1 MEHFISSIIIAL
13 LPFIFTAKI
22 SPPNVVQLRR
32 LEELIPIFKK
42 NDLVLGFK
50 IILVWWP
57 ALTFIFGAIFWGLL
71 VYFEPS
77 YPEAKFYLSALYGN
91 DNLLSFAIG
100 IGMLLGLGF
109 LPLAII
115 VFLKNKYAQD
125 FELYLFYT
133 YQELNISL
141 PAFAKG
147 FGLFW
152 GIVSG
157 MLLLIMDG
165 AYFKVN
171 DTSIEFRHFFSFS
184 VAKYSLDEIRKIS
197 FSSTTKAPN
206 GDIVMQDRYQ
216 ITFKN
221 GKSWVMDGWLSGN
234 APIDS
239 VAEFLSKRTHL
250 KIIHEPLSE

>member
-1 MEHFISSIIIAL
+1 MEHLISSIIIAL

-22 SPPNVVQLRR
+22 SPPNVVQLKR
-32 LEELIPIFKK
+32 LEELVPIFKK
-42 NDLVLGFK
+42 DDLALGFK

-57 ALTFIFGAIFWGLL
+57 VLTLIFGAIFWVLL
-71 VYFEPS
+71 AFFEPS
-77 YPEAKFYLSALYGN
+77 YPDAKFFLSALYGSEN
-91 DNLLSFAIG
+91 QLSFAAG
-100 IGMLLGLGF
+100 AGMLLGLGF
-109 LPLAII
+109 LPFAII
-115 VFLKNKYAQD
+115 VSSRNKYAQD

-141 PAFAKG
+141 IAFARG

-152 GIVSG
+152 GITGG

-171 DTSIEFRHFFSFS
+171 DTSIEFRHFFSLS
-184 VAKYSLDEIRKIS
+184 VATYSFDEIRKIS

-206 GDIVMQDRYQ
+206 GDTVMQDRYQ

-221 GKSWVMDGWLSGN
+221 GTSWVMDGWLSGN

-239 VAEFLSKRTHL
+239 VAEFLSKQTHL
-250 KIIHEPLSE
+250 KIIYEPLSE